1 MGNPDDDL
9 DIELPA
15 LPRVET
21 GPPPECPFCGEP
33 MSMIDGDWGCQDCNG
48 ESMGPETG

>member
-1 MGNPDDDL
+1 MAVDPNETDIDL
-9 DIELPA
+9 PPLPH
-15 LPRVET
+15 VEA

-33 MSMIDGDWGCQDCNG
+33 MSIIDGDWGCQDCNG